1 MMFNKTVL
9 SIYFFS
15 CSVVDLIQNPNA
27 NGAQFRQLLPFSAEL
42 FPSAFKCNPC
52 ILIAN
57 MKEFF
62 TYVWYYSQGNV
73 FGWPKGSYVTSDIT
87 SDMISEWLARVG
99 SAIPRGFS
107 RQYILSLL
115 KDQPM
120 TGKEIIDKATLQSEG
135 KWKPSPGLIYPLLGR
150 LLDDGLVMEEKDGR
164 YMITKKGLEITSDL
178 QSFNNMIQKQID
190 VMLRVGNVGRF
201 VAMEFIDRITAI
213 GTALSSNL
221 DSMTQEER
229 NRYKEFLQNELKK
242 LYEQE
247 AKNAEKE
254 KVKVEE

>member
-9 SIYFFS
+9 GVALTWVATIK
-15 CSVVDLIQNPNA
+15 LI
-27 NGAQFRQLLPFSAEL
+27 
-42 FPSAFKCNPC
+42 
-52 ILIAN
+52 
-57 MKEFF
+57 
-62 TYVWYYSQGNV
+62 
-73 FGWPKGSYVTSDIT
+73 YVTSNIT

-107 RQYILSLL
+107 RQYILSLVRE
-115 KDQPM
+115 QPM
-120 TGKEIIDKATLQSEG
+120 TGKEIIDKATLQSDG

-150 LLDDGLVMEEKDGR
+150 LLDDGLVVEDKEGR
-164 YMITKKGLEITSDL
+164 YTITKKGLEITSDL
-178 QSFNNMIQKQID
+178 QTFGNMVQRQID

-201 VAMEFIDRITAI
+201 VAMDLIDRITAI

-229 NRYKEFLQNELKK
+229 DRYKEFLQIELKK

-247 AKNAEKE
+247 AKDSEKQE
-254 KVKVEE
+254 VKVE

>member
-1 MMFNKTVL
+1 
-9 SIYFFS
+9 
-15 CSVVDLIQNPNA
+15 
-27 NGAQFRQLLPFSAEL
+27 
-42 FPSAFKCNPC
+42 
-52 ILIAN
+52 
-57 MKEFF
+57 
-62 TYVWYYSQGNV
+62 
-73 FGWPKGSYVTSDIT
+73 
-87 SDMISEWLARVG
+87 MISEWLARVG

-107 RQYILSLL
+107 RQYILALL
-115 KDQPM
+115 RDQPM

-150 LLDDGLVMEEKDGR
+150 LLDDGLVMEDKDGR

-178 QSFNNMIQKQID
+178 QSFGNMIQKQID

-201 VAMEFIDRITAI
+201 VAMDLIDRITTT

-229 NRYKEFLQNELKK
+229 NRYKEFLQNELQK

-254 KVKVEE
+254 KIKVE